1 MDFLRTHLKLT
12 EKEEQL
18 LLHPEVTNLYEEVL
32 SSVNKALA
40 PFEQPK
46 KFRLLPKDF
55 ELSEGEITPTMKIR
69 RRVIEKKY
77 QKVIDEMY
85 ES

>member
-1 MDFLRTHLKLT
+1 MET
-12 EKEEQL
+12 ERKPRQSRISQSNNYEL
-18 LLHPEVTNLYEEVL
+18 LETLNE
-32 SSVNKALA
+32 KLA

-55 ELSEGEITPTMKIR
+55 ELSEGEVTPTMKIR

-77 QKVIDEMY
+77 EKMIDEIY
-85 ES
+85 GE